1 MMSILKR
8 ETIAFENIVKE
19 SKRFLPHQ
27 SDLKSQWEVN
37 YKEAAIFLEEGLNN
51 DKFTHH
57 PRCQEA
63 LPAYLLVHNNW
74 FHVFDVSAAL
84 VLLTLG
90 FFEAPCTDS
99 LCIPEQVQDKQFA
112 SFYYR
117 SI

>member
-1 MMSILKR
+1 M
-8 ETIAFENIVKE
+8 
-19 SKRFLPHQ
+19 
-27 SDLKSQWEVN
+27 N

-99 LCIPEQVQDKQFA
+99 LCIPEQVRDELCSSLYFSVHIKFTKKC
-112 SFYYR
+112 S
-117 SI
+117 